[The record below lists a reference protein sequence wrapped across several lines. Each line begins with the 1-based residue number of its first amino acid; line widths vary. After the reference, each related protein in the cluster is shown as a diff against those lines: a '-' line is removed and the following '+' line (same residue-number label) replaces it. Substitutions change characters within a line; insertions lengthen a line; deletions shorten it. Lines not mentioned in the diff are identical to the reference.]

1 MTSLRKTLDTTDFC
15 KSRVRCAQLTGHW
28 RTGGANLRTF
38 LSGEARLNRYL
49 AMPPPATSVTCL
61 LQKTHSDCY
70 SQGITLSTLGNEL
83 ALGRPLMSDIRSDF
97 RVSA

>member
-38 LSGEARLNRYL
+38 LSGEAKLNRHL
-49 AMPPPATSVTCL
+49 AMQPPGSHFCYVSVTKNALGL
-61 LQKTHSDCY
+61 LQPGHYAEYPWK
-70 SQGITLSTLGNEL
+70 
-83 ALGRPLMSDIRSDF
+83 
-97 RVSA
+97 